1 MGEDRFVGG
10 SGRRRGIRRAVSLL
24 LALLALAALGCGKSG
39 QGAETDPEKGSDAEL
54 LNAALAQELTA
65 LDAYTQGLPL
75 LQGPLRAVGRQFR
88 AHEQEY
94 ANAIVK
100 AIRGLGGE
108 MEAEAADLDL
118 SKVKT
123 EADFLILAYQLEGAA
138 LTAYLDAAPQLF
150 TSAPRTLAAS
160 LAAGHAQHRAVLRQG
175 LGADLTE
182 AVPEAFDSGEEPLPA
197 GAGVVDEGTPRGT
210 LKPTDRR

>member
-1 MGEDRFVGG
+1 VGG
-10 SGRRRGIRRAVSLL
+10 YSRRRGTRRAVLLL
-24 LALLALAALGCGKSG
+24 LALLALGALGCGKSG

-54 LNAALAQELTA
+54 LNAALVQELTA

-75 LQGPLRAVGRQFR
+75 LKGPLGAVGRQFR

-94 ANAIVK
+94 ANAITK
-100 AIRGLGGE
+100 AIRGLGGDTD
-108 MEAEAADLDL
+108 AESGDFDF
-118 SKVKT
+118 SEVKSQ
-123 EADFLILAYQLEGAA
+123 ADFLGLAYELEGAA

-150 TSAPRTLAAS
+150 TAAPRTLAAS
-160 LAAGHAQHRAVLRQG
+160 LAVAHAQHLAVLRQG

-197 GAGVVDEGTPRGT
+197 AAGPEDEGTQSDAP
-210 LKPTDRR
+210 KPTGGR

>member
-10 SGRRRGIRRAVSLL
+10 FSRRRGTRRAVVLL
-24 LALLALAALGCGKSG
+24 LALLALAPFGCGKSG

-65 LDAYTQGLPL
+65 LDAYTKGLPL
-75 LQGPLRAVGRQFR
+75 LSGPLRAVGRRFR

-94 ANAIVK
+94 ANAITK

-108 MEAEAADLDL
+108 MEAEPADLDF
-118 SKVKT
+118 T
-123 EADFLILAYQLEGAA
+123 EVDSQADFLALAYELEGSA
-138 LTAYLDAAPQLF
+138 LTAYLDAAPLLF
-150 TSAPRTLAAS
+150 TAAPRTLATS
-160 LAAGHAQHRAVLRQG
+160 LAAGHAQHLVVLRQG
-175 LGADLTE
+175 LGGSLAE

-197 GAGVVDEGTPRGT
+197 GAGQPDEGTPPGAP
-210 LKPTDRR
+210 KPPGGR